1 VLNLATKLIKADL
14 RVHNLEV
21 LRDDMSVLYVVNH
34 FTRLETMLLPYVFNK
49 HTGKEVWSMGAADLF
64 TGRIGKYLRTMGT
77 VSTKDP
83 DRDKVIVNSLLRG
96 IHPWIIFPEGQ
107 MIKDK
112 KVIDP
117 AGTFSVYNR
126 GSRRPP
132 HRGAAVLAL
141 RAEIYRHH
149 MRCLRDQGREEE
161 LSRAQERFDI
171 ESTED
176 VLAKRTVVVPVNI
189 TYFPI
194 RGRDNALLKLAR
206 SFGKDLS
213 DRAMEELSVEGTIL
227 SKDTDIDITV
237 GEPIDVLDYLGQP
250 KYTALLDCAE
260 DLDDMESDAES
271 MFSAAADELMQR
283 YMGEIYRLTRINYDH
298 IFATIIRYQGSK
310 PFTERRYR
318 NRIYLCVHELKKQ
331 GKHRLHSLLKD
342 THQDIIY
349 EDPSPKFHDFMKLCL
364 KEKLIRFDGHQYVRI
379 RNSEK
384 PDVEFHT
391 IRAHKTTTVIA
402 NECEPLVGFREL
414 VQKISDSPRKDLSL
428 RIRKI
433 FYERDYDIYEDDYE
447 TYRSEDS
454 RHMDVG
460 KPFLM
465 VPDNYKAGIVLMH
478 GYLAAPLE
486 VRALAQHLFDK
497 GYAVYGVRLRGH
509 GTAPEDLAQTHWE
522 EWHESMN
529 RGYVVIKTLTDQII
543 LGGFSTGGCLAL
555 YGAGLK
561 QEKLQAVFS
570 INAPMKLQKLAAR
583 FAPTAVSMNS
593 LLKKFLLGKTEWD
606 FVGNSPENV
615 HINYRRNPLAG
626 VRELSQLMEAM
637 EEQLEN
643 IVVPTLIIQG
653 SKDPIVHPSSGPDI
667 FAKVGTPHKELTIF
681 ERERHGI
688 VNRQGADDVF
698 NRVTYFL
705 EWARRVRPDIS
716 MDAPDAVA
724 DPEPIFLK
732 ETPDSA

>member
-1 VLNLATKLIKADL
+1 
-14 RVHNLEV
+14 
-21 LRDDMSVLYVVNH
+21 M
-34 FTRLETMLLPYVFNK
+34 
-49 HTGKEVWSMGAADLF
+49 
-64 TGRIGKYLRTMGT
+64 
-77 VSTKDP
+77 
-83 DRDKVIVNSLLRG
+83 
-96 IHPWIIFPEGQ
+96 
-107 MIKDK
+107 
-112 KVIDP
+112 
-117 AGTFSVYNR
+117 
-126 GSRRPP
+126 
-132 HRGAAVLAL
+132 
-141 RAEIYRHH
+141 
-149 MRCLRDQGREEE
+149 
-161 LSRAQERFDI
+161 
-171 ESTED
+171 
-176 VLAKRTVVVPVNI
+176 
-189 TYFPI
+189 
-194 RGRDNALLKLAR
+194 
-206 SFGKDLS
+206 
-213 DRAMEELSVEGTIL
+213 
-227 SKDTDIDITV
+227 
-237 GEPIDVLDYLGQP
+237 
-250 KYTALLDCAE
+250 
-260 DLDDMESDAES
+260 
-271 MFSAAADELMQR
+271 
-283 YMGEIYRLTRINYDH
+283 
-298 IFATIIRYQGSK
+298 
-310 PFTERRYR
+310 
-318 NRIYLCVHELKKQ
+318 
-331 GKHRLHSLLKD
+331 
-342 THQDIIY
+342 
-349 EDPSPKFHDFMKLCL
+349 
-364 KEKLIRFDGHQYVRI
+364 
-379 RNSEK
+379 
-384 PDVEFHT
+384 
-391 IRAHKTTTVIA
+391 
-402 NECEPLVGFREL
+402 
-414 VQKISDSPRKDLSL
+414 SL

-433 FYERDYDIYEDDYE
+433 FYERDYEIFEDDYE

-497 GYAVYGVRLRGH
+497 GYAVYGARLRGH

-529 RGYVVIKTLTDQII
+529 RGYVIIKTLTDQII

-606 FVGNSPENV
+606 FVGNSPENA

-637 EEQLEN
+637 EKQLGN

-667 FAKVGTPHKELTIF
+667 FEKVGTPHKELTIF

-688 VNRQGADDVF
+688 VNRGGADDVF

-716 MDAPDAVA
+716 MEAPEAVA
-724 DPEPIFLK
+724 DPEPVFLK